1 MSMPLQLDRSL
12 SLALFYP
19 LSQQI
24 TLRFFCHYWQLEGL
38 TLFHLSNNMNVL
50 GSISFPM
57 DALFL

>member
-24 TLRFFCHYWQLEGL
+24 ALRFSCHCWQLVGL